1 MFKDIAYF
9 SFDRVPFYIKKSWV
23 KSFKKVIN
31 NGEFIGGKYVDEFEL
46 NFAEYLNVKHVIGVG
61 NGYDALEI
69 SLRALDIKEGDYVA
83 VPAHTFI
90 ATWLAVQAVGATPV
104 GIDCDAN
111 GLMDLNELEIS
122 TYNFKAVI
130 PVHMHGRMVNM
141 KRLLDWATLKNVK
154 IIEECAQSHGAEQL
168 HIKSGA
174 WGEFGA
180 FSFYPTKNLGALGDA
195 GAISTNSDELA
206 AKVRMIANYGS
217 DKKNKYKYICLGVN
231 SRLDSVQAGILSV
244 NLKKLDLWNNRRRN
258 IAEKYLQNVDGL
270 RNNLIKS
277 EDSVWHHFTILV
289 KNREQVMKLF
299 NENKIGTEI
308 HYPELASDIYSK
320 LTNNVLGNFPNAR
333 YFVSHVLSIPI
344 YPWLDKK
351 AIRRVIKLMNHD
363 IVKQNLIGDNLI
375 NVNRI

>member
-1 MFKDIAYF
+1 MFKNIAYF

-154 IIEECAQSHGAEQL
+154 IIEDCAQSHGAEHL

-344 YPWLDKK
+344 YPWLNKK

>member
-1 MFKDIAYF
+1 MFKNIAYF

-154 IIEECAQSHGAEQL
+154 IIEDCAQSHGAEQL

-344 YPWLDKK
+344 YPWLNKK

>member
-1 MFKDIAYF
+1 MFKNIAYF

-154 IIEECAQSHGAEQL
+154 IIEDCAQSHGAEQL

>member
-1 MFKDIAYF
+1 MFKNIAYF

-141 KRLLDWATLKNVK
+141 KRLLDWAAIKNVK
-154 IIEECAQSHGAEQL
+154 IIEDCAQSHGAEQL

-270 RNNLIKS
+270 KNNLIKS

>member
-69 SLRALDIKEGDYVA
+69 SLRALDVKEGDYVA
-83 VPAHTFI
+83 VPVHTFI

-111 GLMDLNELEIS
+111 GLMDLNELEVS

-154 IIEECAQSHGAEQL
+154 IIEDCAQSHGAEQL

-180 FSFYPTKNLGALGDA
+180 FPFYPTKNLGALGDA

-231 SRLDSVQAGILSV
+231 SRLDPVQAGILSV

-270 RNNLIKS
+270 KNDLIKS

>member
-1 MFKDIAYF
+1 MFKNIAYF

-83 VPAHTFI
+83 VPVHTFI

-111 GLMDLNELEIS
+111 GLMDLNELEMS

-141 KRLLDWATLKNVK
+141 KRLLDWATIKNVK
-154 IIEECAQSHGAEQL
+154 IIEDCAQSHGAEQL
-168 HIKSGA
+168 QIKSGA

-231 SRLDSVQAGILSV
+231 SRLDPVQAGILSV

-270 RNNLIKS
+270 KNDLIKS

-289 KNREQVMKLF
+289 KNREQVIKLF

-363 IVKQNLIGDNLI
+363 IVKQNLIGDNLV

>member
-154 IIEECAQSHGAEQL
+154 IIEDCAQSHGAEQL